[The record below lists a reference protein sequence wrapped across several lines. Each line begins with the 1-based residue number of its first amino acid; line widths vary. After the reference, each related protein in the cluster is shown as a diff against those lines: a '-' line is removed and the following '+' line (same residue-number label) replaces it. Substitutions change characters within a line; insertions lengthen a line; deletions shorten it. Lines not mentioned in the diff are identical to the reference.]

1 LEGNGEK
8 EVGEAGRPPKE
19 AKETIG
25 RLKKGKVT
33 ISQDDLIEVKQF
45 YERILAMA
53 AQGLFY
59 RTGRLIGAKMW
70 VRAKGSDMEDV
81 FRFLKRDGWLAA
93 LRVEGD
99 HIDVMGSVE
108 VGEGRGPSCHILRGI
123 LTEILEQA
131 RGSKV
136 WCQEVECVS
145 TGAEHCRFTVQF
157 GQE

>member
-1 LEGNGEK
+1 MPSK
-8 EVGEAGRPPKE
+8 M
-19 AKETIG
+19 
-25 RLKKGKVT
+25 KKGKVT
-33 ISQDDLIEVKQF
+33 LTQDDLIEVKQF

-70 VRAKGSDMEDV
+70 LRAKATDVEDV
-81 FRFLKRDGWLAA
+81 FRNLKRDGWIAA

-108 VGEGRGPSCHILRGI
+108 VGEARGPSCHILRGI

-136 WCQEVECVS
+136 WCQEIQCVS
-145 TGAEHCRFTVQF
+145 NGGDHCRFSVQF
-157 GQE
+157 SPE